1 MEGPGEV
8 GDPSAP
14 SLGRRRSH
22 GALRLLPLALSPQVE
37 GGWPPPER
45 WCEQLFSSVVPV
57 LLGGPEDDPG
67 GRQLLDL
74 DCFLSDI
81 SDTLFTMTQPSPTP
95 LQLPPEDG
103 EGLSPREEAC
113 ENPGSRG
120 RVAGDSCPHST
131 LPAAPD
137 IAAAPCSLRGQC

>member
-1 MEGPGEV
+1 M
-8 GDPSAP
+8 P
-14 SLGRRRSH
+14 SLGRSRSS
-22 GALRLLPLALSPQVE
+22 GALRLLLLALSPQAE
-37 GGWPPPER
+37 GGWQPPER

-57 LLGGPEDDPG
+57 LLGGPEEDPG

-103 EGLSPREEAC
+103 EDLYPRKEGC
-113 ENPGSRG
+113 ENPGSQG
-120 RVAGDSCPHST
+120 RVARDNCPHST

-137 IAAAPCSLRGQC
+137 IITAPCSLRWQC